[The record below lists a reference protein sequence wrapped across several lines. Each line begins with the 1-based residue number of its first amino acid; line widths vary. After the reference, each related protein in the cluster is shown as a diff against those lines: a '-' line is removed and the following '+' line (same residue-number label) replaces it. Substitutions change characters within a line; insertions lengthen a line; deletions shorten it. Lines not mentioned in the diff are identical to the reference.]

1 LSLHV
6 HSTYKA
12 SEFTPFTVLKHFS
25 RFHLKGGDIYTAV
38 LSDENG
44 PAGGKRTMN
53 LQAGREKQ

>member
-1 LSLHV
+1 
-6 HSTYKA
+6 
-12 SEFTPFTVLKHFS
+12 VLKHFS